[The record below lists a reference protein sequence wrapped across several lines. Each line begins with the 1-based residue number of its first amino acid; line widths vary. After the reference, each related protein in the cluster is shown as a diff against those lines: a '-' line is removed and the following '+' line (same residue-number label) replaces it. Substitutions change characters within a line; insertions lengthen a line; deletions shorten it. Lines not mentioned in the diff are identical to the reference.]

1 MLRPLPLG
9 IRKGRKM
16 VLEDLW
22 ALHMLQTLSLP
33 ALSGSQELLAQ
44 GAEGPGGASLGAT

>member
-1 MLRPLPLG
+1 
-9 IRKGRKM
+9 M

-22 ALHMLQTLSLP
+22 ALHMLHTLSLP

-44 GAEGPGGASLGAT
+44 GAEGQVEPVWGPPDAF